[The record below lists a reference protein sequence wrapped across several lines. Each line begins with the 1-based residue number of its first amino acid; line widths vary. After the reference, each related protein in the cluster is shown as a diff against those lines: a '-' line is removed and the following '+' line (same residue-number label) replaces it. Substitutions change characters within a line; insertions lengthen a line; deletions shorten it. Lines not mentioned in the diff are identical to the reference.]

1 MRVALTNTGPG
12 TQGRGLENA
21 VLPRMAFCDYDGSSQ
36 VSGSRSLVSALK
48 VQTL

>member
-1 MRVALTNTGPG
+1 MALMNTGPG

-21 VLPRMAFCDYDGSSQ
+21 VLARMAFCDCNGSCQ
-36 VSGSRSLVSALK
+36 VSGPRSLVSVLK